1 MTDRHRQHLRVDHRT
16 ARVLVIKLGALGD
29 FVQATGAFAGIRAYH
44 PRAHV
49 VLLTTAPYESLA
61 RASGWFDEVWT
72 DSRPKLRD
80 ISQWL
85 ALRRRLRR
93 GRFERVYD
101 LQTSDRTGLYFR
113 LLGPGRRPEWSGTVR
128 GCSHPHTNPERR
140 RMHTLARLA
149 DQLRTTG
156 VTMLPGPR
164 LDGIDADI
172 TRFRLPQP
180 YVLLVPG
187 SSAHRTDKRWPAENY
202 AALARSLAVDNV
214 TSVVIG
220 TVAEQQQAN
229 LIAAS
234 AASARSLA
242 GQTTLAEIVAMA
254 RDAVGAVGNDT
265 GPMHLIAGAGTPSLV
280 LFSGASDPA
289 LCGQQG
295 PDVTI
300 LRREP
305 LWELPVAEV
314 EAHLR
319 LR

>member
-1 MTDRHRQHLRVDHRT
+1 MTDRNRPHLRVDHWT

-44 PRAHV
+44 PGAHI
-49 VLLTTAPYESLA
+49 VLLTTPPYESLA
-61 RASGWFDEVWT
+61 RAGGWFDEVWT

-80 ISQWL
+80 VLDWL

-113 LLGPGRRPEWSGTVR
+113 LLGPGRRPEWSGVVR
-128 GCSHPHTNPERR
+128 GCTHPHTDRERR
-140 RMHTLARLA
+140 RTHTLARLA
-149 DQLRTTG
+149 EQLRIAG

-164 LDGIDADI
+164 LEGVDADI
-172 TRFRLPQP
+172 TRFRLSRP

-202 AALARSLAVDNV
+202 AALARWLATDDV
-214 TSVVIG
+214 TPVVIG
-220 TVAEQQQAN
+220 TVAEQPQTN
-229 LIAAS
+229 LISAS
-234 AASARSLA
+234 VASARNLA
-242 GQTTLAEIVAMA
+242 GQTTLAEIIAMA
-254 RDAVGAVGNDT
+254 RGAAGAVGNDT
-265 GPMHLIAGAGTPSLV
+265 GPMHLIAGAGAPSLV

-305 LWELPVAEV
+305 LSELPVAEV